1 MSEAADQ
8 TGVVLAN
15 LPAGQTERRT
25 ALVVGLVLLAIG
37 VLVVPFGRMQL
48 PASTA
53 GAAVGFSLVFLA
65 DLITWFLLISQ
76 FKIVRSRALLVLAS
90 GYLFTG
96 AMNVPVLL
104 TMWGPFSPTGLLG
117 AGLQTSLWLALAGFT
132 GYPLAVFFYAAMKK
146 EPRAPAVH
154 GTSSTAIAASV
165 AIVIAIVLAL
175 TWIATAGESH
185 LPKIV
190 WTGGQPSANLQ
201 HVGTLLL
208 LFAAT
213 ALLLLWSRRRSV
225 LDQWLMVAMCA
236 WLAQGIAKWI
246 HTSSRWS
253 LSFYVGGWLFVI
265 SSTVLLV
272 VLLKETMTLYGRLA
286 VSLVALRRLSAEKLR
301 QSEAYLSEAQ
311 RLSHTGSFGWNV
323 VSGEIFWSEETYRI
337 FERDR
342 SVKPTLEWLF
352 ERIHPDDRDRVQ
364 QTLDHAANEKIDF
377 DIEHR
382 LLMPD
387 SSVKHLHVK
396 ARASEPSSG
405 ALEFLGAVTDITDR
419 KRAEDALRRSEAY
432 LAEGQKLSQTGTWA
446 CNIATQRDDPF
457 VSGTPSLV
465 WSCSR
470 EGRDTSIRRVL
481 PAHSSGRSRTCRQR
495 SRQSNKRGN

>member
-1 MSEAADQ
+1 MNEAADQ
-8 TGVVLAN
+8 TDVVLAN
-15 LPAGQTERRT
+15 LPAGRTEHRI
-25 ALVVGLVLLAIG
+25 ALVVGVVLLGIG

-48 PASTA
+48 PESNA
-53 GAAVGFSLVFLA
+53 GPAVAFSLVFVA

-90 GYLFTG
+90 GYLFSG
-96 AMNVPVLL
+96 VMNIPVLL
-104 TMWGPFSPTGLLG
+104 TMWNQFSPTGLLG

-132 GYPLAVFFYAAMKK
+132 GYPLAVFFYAVMKK

-225 LDQWLMVAMCA
+225 LDLWLSVAMCA
-236 WLAQGIAKWI
+236 WWAQGIAKWI
-246 HTSSRWS
+246 NSSGRWS

-286 VSLVALRRLSAEKLR
+286 VSCRPAPAKRREAAAE
-301 QSEAYLSEAQ
+301 
-311 RLSHTGSFGWNV
+311 
-323 VSGEIFWSEETYRI
+323 
-337 FERDR
+337 
-342 SVKPTLEWLF
+342 
-352 ERIHPDDRDRVQ
+352 
-364 QTLDHAANEKIDF
+364 
-377 DIEHR
+377 
-382 LLMPD
+382 
-387 SSVKHLHVK
+387 
-396 ARASEPSSG
+396 
-405 ALEFLGAVTDITDR
+405 
-419 KRAEDALRRSEAY
+419 
-432 LAEGQKLSQTGTWA
+432 
-446 CNIATQRDDPF
+446 
-457 VSGTPSLV
+457 
-465 WSCSR
+465 
-470 EGRDTSIRRVL
+470 
-481 PAHSSGRSRTCRQR
+481 
-495 SRQSNKRGN
+495 RGILI